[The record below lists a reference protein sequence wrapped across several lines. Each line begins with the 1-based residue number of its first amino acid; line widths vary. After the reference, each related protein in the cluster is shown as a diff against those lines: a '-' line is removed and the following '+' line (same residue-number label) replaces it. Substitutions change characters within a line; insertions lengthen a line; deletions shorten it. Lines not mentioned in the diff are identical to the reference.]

1 MNKIKKIPLV
11 SSKPRTNKIA
21 NFLKLTDLKPKSDIQ
36 AVKIEPTIRFDLNL
50 ENMMPYPQISY
61 KQLLQQ
67 NSSSNVIFR

>member
-1 MNKIKKIPLV
+1 MNKVKKIPLV
-11 SSKPRTNKIA
+11 SSKPRT
-21 NFLKLTDLKPKSDIQ
+21 KLTDLKPKSDTQ

-50 ENMMPYPQISY
+50 ESMMPYPQISY